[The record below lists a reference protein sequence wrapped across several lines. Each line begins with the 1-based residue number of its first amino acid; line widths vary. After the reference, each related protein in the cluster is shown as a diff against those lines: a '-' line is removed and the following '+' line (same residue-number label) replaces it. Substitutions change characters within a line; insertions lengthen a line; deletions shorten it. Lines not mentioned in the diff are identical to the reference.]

1 MSVYDEEI
9 LIISDRAG
17 DISPIQKF
25 LEVKK
30 YNFQVML
37 DVKDISRLPE
47 LETTSVCL
55 LDLSMKTSSR
65 EPMHRWVYTHTEA
78 EIIGLCERM
87 LADYAKKEVK
97 QGYLNDYLIINPQY
111 DIGRLEFMLH
121 HIAET
126 KRIRLSVAALEK
138 RVKHLEKPLASG
150 EQSPDQILMEI
161 DVMREHIRMISDNT
175 QPVIPRTPRVLIATD
190 NNIIKKHLLNTL
202 QSGGYLIT
210 EVPTGE
216 DAVNKARSEQ
226 PNLILLDVNTKGL
239 NGFETVS
246 QLQKDRDTAK
256 IPVMILSDAPTEEMV
271 LKARNARVE
280 GFLTP
285 PFHPAM
291 LSERIQNIF
300 FQQMAGAA

>member
-1 MSVYDEEI
+1 MSLHDEEI
-9 LIISDRAG
+9 LIISDRAS

-37 DVKDISRLPE
+37 DVKELSRLPE
-47 LETTSVCL
+47 LEAASICL
-55 LDLSMKTSSR
+55 LDLSMKTKSR
-65 EPMHRWVYTHTEA
+65 EPMHRWVYTHTNA

-97 QGYLNDYLIINPQY
+97 QGYLTDYLIINPQY
-111 DIGRLEFMLH
+111 DIGRLEFMLRR
-121 HIAET
+121 IAET
-126 KRIRLSVAALEK
+126 KQIRLAVTALDE
-138 RVKHLEKPLASG
+138 RARHLEKSLKAG
-150 EQSPDQILMEI
+150 EENPNQALREV
-161 DVMREHIRMISDNT
+161 DVMREHIRTLTENT
-175 QPVIPRTPRVLIATD
+175 EPVRPRTPRVLIATD
-190 NNIIKKHLLNTL
+190 NNTIKQHLIKTL
-202 QSGGYLIT
+202 QTGGYLVT

-216 DAVNKARSEQ
+216 DAVNKARTEQ

-239 NGFETVS
+239 NGFEAVN
-246 QLQKDRDTAK
+246 LLKKDRDTAK
-256 IPVMILSDAPTEEMV
+256 IPVMILSEAPTEEMV
-271 LKARNARVE
+271 LKAKHARVE

-285 PFHPAM
+285 PFHPAV

>member
-25 LEVKK
+25 FEVKK

-37 DVKDISRLPE
+37 DVKEISRLPE

-87 LADYAKKEVK
+87 LADYAKKEIK

-111 DIGRLEFMLH
+111 DIGRLEFMLRR
-121 HIAET
+121 IEET
-126 KRIRLSVAALEK
+126 KQIRLAVAALEK
-138 RVKHLEKPLASG
+138 RVKHVEETLSTG
-150 EQSPDQILMEI
+150 ERNPDQILMEV
-161 DVMREHIRMISDNT
+161 DVMREHIRMLSDHT
-175 QPVIPRTPRVLIATD
+175 QPIKPRTPRVLIATD
-190 NNIIKKHLLNTL
+190 NAVIKKHLLNTL

-226 PNLILLDVNTKGL
+226 PNLILLDVNTRGL
-239 NGFETVS
+239 NGFEAVS
-246 QLQKDRDTAK
+246 MLKKDRDTAK

-271 LKARNARVE
+271 LKAKHARVE

-300 FQQMAGAA
+300 FQQMSGAA